1 MHLVL
6 SIYALGASKEQIQYA
21 YERESTYQRPSVP
34 VNDEIVK
41 KLRTKDDF
49 KAYSGKR
56 EQYPNFFVFFQKE
69 VERKSVGGAI
79 NEYVFSGDE
88 YGDDM
93 LLRLFGGM

>member
-1 MHLVL
+1 M
-6 SIYALGASKEQIQYA
+6 
-21 YERESTYQRPSVP
+21 R
-34 VNDEIVK
+34 N
-41 KLRTKDDF
+41 KDDF

-69 VERKSVGGAI
+69 VDRKGIAGAL

-93 LLRLFGGM
+93 LLRLFGGMYI